1 MAYIA
6 VMHLLLTQLITAV
19 IATGAITFVV
29 THLHH
34 DMIAWWLWL
43 LHWSIAVPIA
53 LMTVRYVSP
62 KIHRLL
68 QRLLNG

>member
-1 MAYIA
+1 
-6 VMHLLLTQLITAV
+6 MHLLLTQLITAV

-34 DMIAWWLWL
+34 EMIAWSLWL

-53 LMTVRYVSP
+53 LTTVRYVSP
-62 KIHRLL
+62 KIHGWLKTVNFL
-68 QRLLNG
+68 